1 MTDDTGQIG
10 IRWLFL
16 TSVSEI
22 RGENKMNDKLKIVQD
37 AQLKEGIPEFQVG
50 DTIRV
55 HVRIIEEGKTRTQ
68 AFEGIVIARRSSG
81 PSETFTVR
89 KISYGE
95 GVERVF
101 PLHSP
106 NIGKM
111 EIIKK
116 GKVRQAKLFYLR
128 KKTKR
133 K

>member
-1 MTDDTGQIG
+1 
-10 IRWLFL
+10 
-16 TSVSEI
+16 
-22 RGENKMNDKLKIVQD
+22 MNDKLKIVQD
-37 AQLKEGIPEFQVG
+37 TQLKGDIPEFQVG

-55 HVRIIEEGKTRTQ
+55 HARIIEEGKTRTQ

-95 GVERVF
+95 GVERIF

-106 NIGKM
+106 NISKM

-116 GKVRQAKLFYLR
+116 GKVRRAKLFYLR
-128 KKTKR
+128 KKAKR

>member
-1 MTDDTGQIG
+1 
-10 IRWLFL
+10 
-16 TSVSEI
+16 
-22 RGENKMNDKLKIVQD
+22 MNDKLKIVQHT
-37 AQLKEGIPEFQVG
+37 QLKGDIPEFQVG
-50 DTIRV
+50 DTVRI

-81 PSETFTVR
+81 PGETFTVR

-95 GVERVF
+95 GVERTF

-106 NIGKM
+106 NISKM

-116 GKVRQAKLFYLR
+116 DKARRAKLFYLR
-128 KKTKR
+128 KKANR